1 MNQKSRSADRRK
13 RIEVTLDSHT
23 ICMQLPS
30 DEEASLE
37 DAVAGKC
44 VDPYWGKLWDAAH
57 ESASCVLRHQWPA
70 KRSALELGCGAG
82 MVGIAGLM
90 AGLEVTFS
98 DHEPQA
104 IELAVENA
112 ALNGFEKC
120 DKLLLEW
127 AQPIDRKFDFIL
139 ASDILY
145 EQTSH
150 ELILNLA
157 EAMLNDDGKLFIGD
171 PGRRLVRNFISSAS
185 SIGWRIKIV
194 DGNLQEIMVPPS
206 NQFLWIE
213 VSK

>member
-1 MNQKSRSADRRK
+1 
-13 RIEVTLDSHT
+13 
-23 ICMQLPS
+23 
-30 DEEASLE
+30 
-37 DAVAGKC
+37 
-44 VDPYWGKLWDAAH
+44 
-57 ESASCVLRHQWPA
+57 
-70 KRSALELGCGAG
+70 

-171 PGRRLVRNFISSAS
+171 PGRRLVLNFISSAS